1 MKIVFSR
8 YAKMEL
14 DDAACFYDLEF
25 EGLGR
30 KFQEEV
36 KNAAIRISEY
46 PKAWSVECGDIRK
59 CLLHKFPYNLLY
71 SIEDDHIFIIA
82 VAHQHRRP
90 DYWMDREKL

>member
-14 DDAACFYDLEF
+14 DDAACFYELEF

-36 KNAAIRISEY
+36 KNAAIRILNIQKLGRS
-46 PKAWSVECGDIRK
+46 S
-59 CLLHKFPYNLLY
+59 
-71 SIEDDHIFIIA
+71 A
-82 VAHQHRRP
+82 VI
-90 DYWMDREKL
+90 